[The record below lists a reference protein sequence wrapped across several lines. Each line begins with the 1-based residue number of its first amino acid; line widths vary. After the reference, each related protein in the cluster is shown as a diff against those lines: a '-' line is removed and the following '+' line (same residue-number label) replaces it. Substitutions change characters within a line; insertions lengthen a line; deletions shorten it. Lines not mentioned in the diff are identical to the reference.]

1 MAASGLQPVFS
12 QFVGQAE
19 FAAGEKEQTP
29 GVRFAKIAFAA
40 GTSLALTVG
49 QHVGALGQNLAV
61 DLPDF
66 IQNQHI
72 VVVQDCDILKSV
84 VRGAP
89 ASDVFRA
96 APDRGRYLQ
105 GGGLAR

>member
-1 MAASGLQPVFS
+1 MSL
-12 QFVGQAE
+12 
-19 FAAGEKEQTP
+19 AAG
-29 GVRFAKIAFAA
+29 AA
-40 GTSLALTVG
+40 LALTVG
-49 QHVGALGQNLAV
+49 QHIGAFGQNLAV
-61 DLPDF
+61 DLSDF

-72 VVVQDCDILKSV
+72 VVVQDGDVLKTV